1 RLPAAWA
8 ATALLASSGAAFT
21 ASPSSFQQHA
31 ASSSSR
37 RLQRQQQQQ
46 EQQQQ
51 RRTTGR
57 VAWESRPTR
66 ATRVLGAKDKGDK
79 GGDVA
84 APTIDIETISSELL
98 KVQEEA
104 EQEMKAATTLQDL
117 EDLRRKYMTKK
128 GPVQK
133 VMGQMRLLSNE
144 DKARADTP
152 TARGWELGK
161 VSNVVKAT
169 LEETLRSAKAALENA
184 EVEKE
189 MEKDKIDVTLPG
201 HAPHGHAHPLAIMT
215 ELATDVFVDMGYTLV
230 DGVEDAPEIENDYY
244 CFEALNCPKDHPAR
258 DMQDTFYLEHE
269 EDEEPL
275 LLRTHTSA
283 VQIRALERLK
293 PPLAIVAP
301 GRVFRRDTPDATHN
315 PEFHQ
320 IEILRVQKAGELH
333 LGHLKGTVDH
343 FLKKMFGP
351 DVQTRYRGSYFP
363 FTEPSMEVD
372 IWFKGKWMEVL
383 GCGMVDPRVLEMAG
397 VDPEEYTGFAAGFG
411 VERFAMVLFE
421 VQDLRN
427 FWNSDMRFLKQF
439 PADIQAMQDMKD
451 AVKSGSLGDPAI

>member
-1 RLPAAWA
+1 M
-8 ATALLASSGAAFT
+8 
-21 ASPSSFQQHA
+21 
-31 ASSSSR
+31 
-37 RLQRQQQQQ
+37 
-46 EQQQQ
+46 
-51 RRTTGR
+51 
-57 VAWESRPTR
+57 
-66 ATRVLGAKDKGDK
+66 
-79 GGDVA
+79 
-84 APTIDIETISSELL
+84 PTIDIETISKELL
-98 KVQEEA
+98 EVQEQAEA
-104 EQEMKAATTLQDL
+104 EMKAAPTLQEL

-144 DKARADTP
+144 DKP
-152 TARGWELGK
+152 KLGK
-161 VSNVVKAT
+161 VSNVVKAK
-169 LEETLRSAKAALENA
+169 LEETLRNAKSALEGDA
-184 EVEKE
+184 IAKE
-189 MEKDKIDVTLPG
+189 METEKVDVTLPG
-201 HAPHGHAHPLAIMT
+201 IESARHAPHGHRHPLSIMT

-258 DMQDTFYLEHE
+258 DMQDTFYLDHE
-269 EDEEPL
+269 EGVEPL
-275 LLRTHTSA
+275 LMRTHTSS

-301 GRVFRRDTPDATHN
+301 GRVYRRDTPDSTHN

-333 LGHLKGTVDH
+333 LGHLKGTVDF

-383 GCGMVDPRVLEMAG
+383 GCGMVDPRVLEKAG

-421 VQDLRN
+421 VQDLRL
-427 FWNSDMRFLKQF
+427 FWNSDMRFLEQF
-439 PADIQAMQDMKD
+439 PADIQGLKD
-451 AVKSGSLGDPAI
+451 AVKFGSLGDPPQE